1 MGPRDVWGEV
11 GRQGSMSMIVA
22 NVISLDDVES
32 LLDVLA
38 GRGE

>member
-22 NVISLDDVES
+22 NVISLDVES